1 MPRSGFVQLTVRAAA
16 DFDAFYAARRDRTE
30 RSIEASGDILVIS
43 MDGKGVPMRREAL
56 REATRRASEKSSPRL
71 SKRRSKGEKAHK
83 KRMSTVAAVYT
94 IEPFLR
100 TPTDIVNELRPA
112 RDATE
117 ARRPRPENKR
127 VWASIEK
134 EPAEVVDEMFRE
146 AIGRDPEKS
155 KQWVALVDGNE
166 KQIELI
172 RAAARRHD
180 IQIRL
185 VLDVIHVLG
194 YLWAPAR

>member
-1 MPRSGFVQLTVRAAA
+1 
-16 DFDAFYAARRDRTE
+16 
-30 RSIEASGDILVIS
+30 
-43 MDGKGVPMRREAL
+43 
-56 REATRRASEKSSPRL
+56 
-71 SKRRSKGEKAHK
+71 
-83 KRMSTVAAVYT
+83 MSTVAAVYT

-146 AIGRDPEKS
+146 AIGRDRLALSPRVFAKAFHLHALAPTATA
-155 KQWVALVDGNE
+155 VALHAHGPRS
-166 KQIELI
+166 LH
-172 RAAARRHD
+172 ARWHSMIVPRSVPV
-180 IQIRL
+180 R
-185 VLDVIHVLG
+185 V
-194 YLWAPAR
+194 